1 MGGVTQALSCVW
13 LISLD
18 MMSCWVFLAWVRVLC
33 LFMTGY
39 RSLVWMGCIWLAHF
53 FLSGSRGLCLPFGCC
68 DGGVCEAV
76 SLKSSQVTTPPSP
89 ALPAG
94 PGPA

>member
-18 MMSCWVFLAWVRVLC
+18 VMSCWVIHAWVRVLC

-53 FLSGSRGLCLPFGCC
+53 FLSGSTGCVYPLAAVMGGCVKLCP
-68 DGGVCEAV
+68 
-76 SLKSSQVTTPPSP
+76 LK
-89 ALPAG
+89 ARR
-94 PGPA
+94 